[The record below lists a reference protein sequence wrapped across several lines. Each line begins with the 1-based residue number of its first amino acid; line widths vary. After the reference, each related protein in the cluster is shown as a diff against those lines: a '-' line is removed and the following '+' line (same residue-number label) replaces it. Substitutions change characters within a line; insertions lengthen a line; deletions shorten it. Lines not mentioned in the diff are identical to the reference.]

1 MLKPVIKSLAL
12 AFLSGSLLLAC
23 DQSEKPNSDYKPR
36 WQSIVETDPA
46 NGTRS
51 VQMMVGTVDRSP
63 SQQYPVALILSCQN
77 RNTDVYVIW
86 RQYMGVHDVEL
97 SWKVGS
103 DETVKETWSLS
114 TDNEATFAP
123 EPIPLIK
130 RMMGSELFQIKAA
143 PFGSSPVTHVFDTSG
158 LLAEITPLREACGW

>member
-1 MLKPVIKSLAL
+1 VKKAPGIITLAIL
-12 AFLSGSLLLAC
+12 LGSLLLAC
-23 DQSEKPNSDYKPR
+23 EQSGKPDSDYKPR
-36 WQSIVETDPA
+36 WQSSVSTDPA
-46 NGTRS
+46 NGSSS
-51 VQMMVGTVDRSP
+51 VQMMVAAVDRSP
-63 SQQYPVALILSCQN
+63 SQQYPVTLILSCQD

-86 RQYMGVHDVEL
+86 RQYMGTYDVEL

-123 EPIPLIK
+123 EPILLIN
-130 RMMGSELFQIKAA
+130 RMMGSEVFQIKAA

-158 LLAEITPLREACGW
+158 LMAEVTPLREACGW